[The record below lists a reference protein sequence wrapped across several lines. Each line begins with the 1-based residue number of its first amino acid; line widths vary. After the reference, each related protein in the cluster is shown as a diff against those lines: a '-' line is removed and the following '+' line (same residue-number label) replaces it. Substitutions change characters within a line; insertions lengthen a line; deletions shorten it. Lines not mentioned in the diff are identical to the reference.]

1 MKFFAIVV
9 PGVPVMIIPLME
21 RAAVVLVLERSR
33 MVFEVIVFP
42 VVDPASDI
50 PSIAAVVVAP
60 VLPFPEVKLAI
71 VLFVMLLVPAEL
83 TIPRTPLL
91 VEVDDVLRLAF
102 RIVLGK
108 DAVPIVTVPDAEF
121 RMP

>member
-21 RAAVVLVLERSR
+21 RDAVVLVLERSR

-42 VVDPASDI
+42 VVDPASDT
-50 PSIAAVVVAP
+50 PNSAAVVVAP

-71 VLFVMLLVPAEL
+71 VLFVMLFVPAEL

-91 VEVDDVLRLAF
+91 VEVEDVFRLAF
-102 RIVLGK
+102 RIVFPKG
-108 DAVPIVTVPDAEF
+108 AVPIVTVPVAE
-121 RMP
+121 

>member
-1 MKFFAIVV
+1 MAFFAIVV
-9 PGVPVMIIPLME
+9 PGVPLMMMPLME

-42 VVDPASDI
+42 VVDPDSDI

-60 VLPFPEVKLAI
+60 VLPFMEVKLAI
-71 VLFVMLLVPAEL
+71 VLFVMALVPAEL

-91 VEVDDVLRLAF
+91 VEVEDVFRLAF
-102 RIVLGK
+102 RIVFPN
-108 DAVPIVTVPDAEF
+108 DAVPIVIVPVAEF
-121 RMP
+121 R